1 MRSSD
6 PCHWSRRLRNSSL
19 THLVTSN
26 CSANLCAAC
35 DLRYHD
41 GIGRGITGSQDIYRR
56 RALGGQQWIV
66 KATLKPGDLIGQAR
80 AIQSQVMTPEN
91 SLQIRELLRKAL
103 AEPVGVELRRL
114 AEAWCFLAEVLMCDY
129 LNRWNGSGA
138 TEFAE
143 AENAVQHALEIAPGI
158 AAAHYTSG
166 LIHRAKG
173 EHEAALAAFT
183 RTVELSPEFALA
195 YAQQG
200 AQLIYTG
207 RPLDAVQPIETA
219 IRISRANNPSRP
231 MFYWYLGR
239 AHFVAGNYVGG
250 NQSSAAICRRAR
262 QRLVQ
267 SSSSRQRVCAQR
279 R

>member
-1 MRSSD
+1 MVR
-6 PCHWSRRLRNSSL
+6 
-19 THLVTSN
+19 
-26 CSANLCAAC
+26 
-35 DLRYHD
+35 
-41 GIGRGITGSQDIYRR
+41 
-56 RALGGQQWIV
+56 
-66 KATLKPGDLIGQAR
+66 PGDLIGQAR

-114 AEAWCFLAEVLMCDY
+114 AEAWCFLAEVLMCDC

-143 AENAVQHALEIAPGI
+143 AEDAVQHALEIAPGI

-173 EHEAALAAFT
+173 EHQAALAAFT

-239 AHFVAGNYVGG
+239 AHFVAGKYSEAIKALQQSVEGRGNVWYNHLHLVSAYALNDDKEAAVAALRKFDDRFPNYSLTRVIH
-250 NQSSAAICRRAR
+250 NERANPHNHPMMLAARERFHDGL
-262 QRLVQ
+262 RL
-267 SSSSRQRVCAQR
+267 AEMPE
-279 R
+279 